1 MIDSDV
7 SRATRGEGFAMS
19 PEDVV
24 ADVSEGAAP
33 TDGAM
38 PESGGGDSK
47 FVAALKEAKLENW
60 AETATRWDK
69 ERSEAKAALK
79 AREDELATLR
89 EQIKQASAKSGEVSR
104 RDDLI
109 ARAVKQGY
117 KRSNVNDY
125 LDTHTLEDLESE
137 LDADAAKET
146 GGNSSSPDVAKMM
159 KKIQALE
166 DRLRLKEEDAD
177 LSQQLMGSLDEFAKD
192 QPDDFR
198 QLVGGL
204 VAQEVELAR
213 ARHQKLPNIKEAVNN
228 AVNKLSKFAT
238 NIKESAK
245 KEFSKGA
252 PTTTLAEKPDIE
264 FQKQLSNEDAD
275 VQEAVKLMR
284 AVRGD

>member
-7 SRATRGEGFAMS
+7 TSATLGKGFAMS

-33 TDGAM
+33 TEGAK

-47 FVAALKEAKLENW
+47 FVAALREAKLDNW

-79 AREDELATLR
+79 ARDDELAALR
-89 EQIKQASAKSGEVSR
+89 EQIQQATAKSGESSR
-104 RDDLI
+104 RDELI

-137 LDADAAKET
+137 LDTDASKET
-146 GGNSSSPDVAKMM
+146 GSGGANPAIDKMM
-159 KKIQALE
+159 KKIQLLE
-166 DRLRLKEEDAD
+166 DRLRLKEEDTE
-177 LSQQLMGSLDEFAKD
+177 LSQQLVTSLDEFAKD

-213 ARHQKLPNIKEAVNN
+213 ARHQKLPNIKESVNN

-238 NIKESAK
+238 NITEKAK
-245 KEFSKGA
+245 KEFTKGA

-264 FQKQLSNEDAD
+264 FQKQLANEDAD